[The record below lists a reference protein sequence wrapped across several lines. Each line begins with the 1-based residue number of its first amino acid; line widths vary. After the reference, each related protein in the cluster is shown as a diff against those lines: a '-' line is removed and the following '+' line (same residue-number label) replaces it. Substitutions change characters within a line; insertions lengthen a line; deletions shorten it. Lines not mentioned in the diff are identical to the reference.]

1 MATHDLSEQCPSP
14 SWSAA
19 PPLGKMMQAHL
30 CFQAHVL
37 GGHCLPPQ
45 TLALVPY
52 QLSAPRPSLGMGVG
66 HSEVPCSAHPPPPS
80 PCQPQGLGAEVNPA
94 PPCAL
99 ACFSQRGSW
108 DDSRWSPTTPTGNKA
123 STSALRG
130 HPDPGP
136 LPPLTSVTTQT
147 GPSVTLEAGIP
158 LGAWVPDPK
167 CWSCIPREGVV

>member
-52 QLSAPRPSLGMGVG
+52 QLSAPRPSPGKGVG
-66 HSEVPCSAHPPPPS
+66 YSEVPCSA
-80 PCQPQGLGAEVNPA
+80 PA
-94 PPCAL
+94 PLPAPQPRP
-99 ACFSQRGSW
+99 AAGVGGGGE
-108 DDSRWSPTTPTGNKA
+108 P
-123 STSALRG
+123 SAPMCTCLLFPER
-130 HPDPGP
+130 
-136 LPPLTSVTTQT
+136 Q
-147 GPSVTLEAGIP
+147 
-158 LGAWVPDPK
+158 LG
-167 CWSCIPREGVV
+167 RF